1 MTFNR
6 KKIMRNYWAAR
17 LCHGCKYLHVGRKVD
32 HNHCD
37 CKFGDTHWQDKR
49 ANGHFNHPDTY
60 DHGIDCSNKETI

>member
-1 MTFNR
+1 MTFDR
-6 KKIMRNYWAAR
+6 KKYMRNYRVAR

-60 DHGIDCSNKETI
+60 DHGIDCSNKS